1 MQSLWLSLPTEMKL
15 AVIDLLEVEQAKTL
29 AFVSHEMR
37 KLCASNIFQNVIL
50 KNHED
55 LTCFLRDVPAS
66 YYPFIRRLDVCT
78 RSAEDRSFVGTI
90 TATRTEAMTTL
101 LSHCTHVERLLL
113 RLEGSLAK
121 DVIPIFTSL
130 LSLKELS
137 IQNCGDEDTTP
148 ISERFV
154 VSIAASVP
162 RLEELSLSRI
172 SRSQMHARE
181 LIGAAPFVPLV
192 RGDEDIEDHPLLGS
206 ELSLP
211 SLMRIPTLRK
221 LVIRDT
227 HLGDPRWATAPVA
240 CPLEILDL
248 GSSYHETEEF
258 NRLCTERIIQ
268 NVGATIDEFTL
279 NTSFGSSEASTSV
292 ARPAQPTLKKLR
304 KLHLTPLVPVD
315 DVVDTLTTLGSSP
328 IERISVQCF
337 EYDVADV
344 CTALQDFLALRQ
356 ERADSGFYTQL
367 HEICVTIT
375 ESLDTPALGACAIPC
390 GCSDVDAAVRLQEY
404 CRDLLSQGIIDD
416 ADFDCKVAG
425 DAAMDKSGFDWL

>member
-15 AVIDLLEVEQAKTL
+15 AVIDLLEVEQAKTV
-29 AFVSHEMR
+29 AFVSREMR
-37 KLCASNIFQNVIL
+37 QLCATNIFQNVTL
-50 KNHED
+50 KSHED
-55 LTCFLRDVPAS
+55 LMSFLRDVPTS
-66 YYPFIRRLDVCT
+66 YYPFVRRLDVCT
-78 RSAEDRSFVGTI
+78 RSAGDRSFVGAA
-90 TATRTEAMTTL
+90 ATRTEAMITL
-101 LSHCTHVERLLL
+101 LSHCTHVERLWL

-121 DVIPIFTSL
+121 DVVPHFKSL
-130 LSLKELS
+130 WSLRGLS
-137 IQNCGDEDTTP
+137 IQNCGDEASTP

-154 VSIAASVP
+154 VSVAASVP
-162 RLEELSLSRI
+162 RLEELSLWHI
-172 SRSQMHARE
+172 SRSQMHAPE
-181 LIGAAPFVPLV
+181 LIGAVPFVPLV

-211 SLMRIPTLRK
+211 SLLRIPTLRK

-240 CPLEILDL
+240 CPLEVLDL

-258 NRLCTERIIQ
+258 NRLCTERIIH
-268 NVGATIDEFTL
+268 NVGGTVDEFTL
-279 NTSFGSSEASTSV
+279 NTPFGSSEVSTSV
-292 ARPAQPTLKKLR
+292 TGPAQLPLKKLR

-315 DVVDTLTTLGSSP
+315 NVVDTLTTLGGSP

-337 EYDVADV
+337 EYDVADM

-356 ERADSGFYTQL
+356 QRGDSGFYAQL

-375 ESLDTPALGACAIPC
+375 ESLDTPVLGACAIPC
-390 GCSDVDAAVRLQEY
+390 GGPDVDAAMRLQEY
-404 CRDLLSQGIIDD
+404 CRDLLNQGIIDD

-425 DAAMDKSGFDWL
+425 DATADKLGFDW